1 MAVRTHWTVE
11 RACSHC
17 VDHDLS
23 NRLADKR
30 AGFAR
35 WLASKDCTDCWKA
48 AREADSQSKKDVLT
62 ELNNAYSQVRAPV
75 C

>member
-11 RACSHC
+11 HACSHR

-23 NRLADKR
+23 NRPADKR
-30 AGFAR
+30 ASFAR

-48 AREADSQSKKDVLT
+48 ARDADSESKEDVLT
-62 ELNNAYSQVRAPV
+62 ELNHAYSQVRVPF